1 MSKMSIIL
9 SERKYNENEIDFL
22 VNEFAI
28 TRNKAVNLL
37 RKMDL
42 KQAVRLLVAG

>member
-1 MSKMSIIL
+1 MIL

-22 VNEFAI
+22 VNEFALS
-28 TRNKAVNLL
+28 RNKAVNLL

-42 KQAVRLLVAG
+42 KQAARHLVNS